1 MRAALLWIWTV
12 ANLVLLALFA
22 PRAGQSGDHLF
33 SYLVLAAVAAVVGA
47 AALRRTLRPS
57 EGRIRS
63 IRDLVWSKLRANRS
77 AMAGMV
83 VIVALL
89 YVAMLAPFLA
99 PQDPYAINWA
109 AVAGGPTEENLFG
122 TDDMGRDVFSRA
134 IFGLRIVLG
143 VAVLAVIANMILG
156 TVLGLLAGYYGGLTD
171 SVIMRIL
178 EMWNSIP
185 FILLAIALMAALGTG
200 LLNLVLVVS
209 LTSIL
214 PLARLIRG
222 QVLVIKKSQF
232 VDAARVMGVPGVFIL
247 SRHVLPHCI
256 APIVVM
262 ATLKVGETILTIS
275 GLSFLGLGIQP
286 PTPSLGAMLS
296 VGQQYLYNNVL
307 MSIVPGI
314 LILLTVLNFN
324 LFGDGLRDA
333 FDARIKR

>member
-1 MRAALLWIWTV
+1 MRAATLWIWTGV
-12 ANLVLLALFA
+12 NLILLALFA
-22 PRAGQSGDHLF
+22 PRVGESGDHLF
-33 SYLVLAAVAAVVGA
+33 SYLILAGIAVLVGA
-47 AALRRTLRPS
+47 TALRRSLHRS
-57 EGRIRS
+57 QSRIRS

-83 VIVALL
+83 VIIALL
-89 YVAMLAPFLA
+89 YLAMLAPFLA
-99 PQDPYAINWA
+99 PADPYAINWA
-109 AVAGGPTEENLFG
+109 SVAGGPTAQNVFG
-122 TDDMGRDVFSRA
+122 TDDMGRDVLSRA

-156 TVLGLLAGYYGGLTD
+156 TVLGLLAGYYGGVAD

-307 MSIVPGI
+307 MSIVPGV

>member
-1 MRAALLWIWTV
+1 VRAATLWIWTGV
-12 ANLVLLALFA
+12 NLVLLALFA
-22 PRAGQSGDHLF
+22 FRAGETGDHLF
-33 SYLVLAAVAAVVGA
+33 SFLVLLGLTAIVAAT
-47 AALRRTLRPS
+47 ALRRSRRRGET
-57 EGRIRS
+57 RIRS

-77 AMAGMV
+77 AMLGM
-83 VIVALL
+83 IIIIALL

-99 PQDPYAINWA
+99 PTDPYAINWA
-109 AVAGGPTEENLFG
+109 SVAGGPTAENVFG
-122 TDDMGRDVFSRA
+122 TDDMGRDVLSRA

-156 TVLGLLAGYYGGLTD
+156 TVLGLLAGYYGGIVD

-200 LLNLVLVVS
+200 LFNLVLVVS

-296 VGQQYLYNNVL
+296 TGQQYLYNNVL
-307 MSIVPGI
+307 MSIVPGV

>member
-1 MRAALLWIWTV
+1 VRAATLWIWTGV
-12 ANLVLLALFA
+12 NLILLALFA
-22 PRAGQSGDHLF
+22 PRVGESGDHLF
-33 SYLVLAAVAAVVGA
+33 SYLILAGIGLLVGA
-47 AALRRTLRPS
+47 TALRRTLHRS
-57 EGRIRS
+57 QSRIRS

-83 VIVALL
+83 VIIALL
-89 YVAMLAPFLA
+89 YLAMLAPFLA
-99 PQDPYAINWA
+99 PADPYAINWA
-109 AVAGGPTEENLFG
+109 SVAGGPTAQNVFG
-122 TDDMGRDVFSRA
+122 TDDMGRDVLSRA

-143 VAVLAVIANMILG
+143 VAVLAVIANMLLG
-156 TVLGLLAGYYGGLTD
+156 TVLGLLAGYYGGVVD

-232 VDAARVMGVPGVFIL
+232 VDAARVMGVPGVLIL

-307 MSIVPGI
+307 MSIVPGV